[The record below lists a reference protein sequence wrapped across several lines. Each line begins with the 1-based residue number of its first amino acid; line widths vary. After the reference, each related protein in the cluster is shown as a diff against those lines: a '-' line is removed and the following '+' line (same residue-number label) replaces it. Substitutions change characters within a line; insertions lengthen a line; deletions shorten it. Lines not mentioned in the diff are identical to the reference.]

1 MNIIFLLCLSLHV
14 HAEHE
19 INVPNIYPE
28 SSTYISSPGST
39 WTISCK
45 YRSTKSEIGSIQ
57 WITEKVSSTLESRI
71 TIEHDYDELNDL
83 YHSVLTLRSVEYLD
97 TGPYTCLAGGKST
110 TVYLWVDDKENLI
123 DYEGSL
129 HYVNVYRYQ
138 RVVLPCRPTHPDVQ
152 FRFFKNGVDITDNLL
167 SRLLTYHIEE
177 GLIIANG
184 SLNYHNGQIK
194 CQASREGT
202 IKDLLIILFFKELP
216 EVLPPPAIQLRT
228 PRPIEGENV
237 TLDCRVL
244 FQDYYSSLNLQWLLP
259 HGDGD
264 NQKFIVGKQ
273 TTKNF
278 KEPGLVDHTVIYRT
292 LTILNVD
299 ITDSGMYTCQLT
311 AAEGSV
317 LVSSPQTR
325 FNLKIYEQDQ
335 YRYISDPIFRGDS
348 KIIINDKKFYE
359 KEIRWIFDIEAY
371 PNPEYSLI
379 TPNGD
384 EFFFN
389 SDKDKYVF
397 ESSDDNKRKKLVI
410 NNPSL
415 SDTGAY
421 LFIIR
426 VKDSVLP
433 SLEKSVRLTFLYE
446 KLPELKIKSTNH
458 QNTSYFITNSMYNI
472 TCDVLGFPLDFQTFK
487 WVFKPLNGELIQ
499 IDDYIYEENHHRYQY
514 KFKAELHNVIAEDD
528 GYYGCSICSLPSNL
542 PHQNQEPI
550 CRSKM
555 MDFLR
560 ADSIHGHTILSN
572 NTPHNIKEVK
582 VEDELIRG
590 DEVNYFLTCLASTKE
605 FQNVSWW
612 MQQKV
617 SEPWTQIYSSIVTQE
632 TLSINSTIFFDAD
645 SPAYSGNYECR
656 AFRKNSEDL
665 SIRKAVIKI
674 VPSISPTKSPHN
686 TMNGT
691 KISLEASG
699 VFVLNCDA
707 QGRPIPEVKWMKDG
721 TPFDVESDETVDFGS
736 SNFILFFKYATP
748 KQSGKYS
755 CHIFNRAGEFRAFKE
770 IFVAET
776 RWINSALPMILVV
789 VVIVILA
796 LFIFIIFLAICLK
809 RYADKNKKLSAQQ
822 VHELIKGHPE
832 SMNPDMDIQEQAHL
846 LPYNKDE
853 FEFPRDRL
861 KIGKLLGSGEFGYV
875 KLAQAIGLI
884 PGESIT
890 TVAVKSVKPNSDD
903 SYFQILVGELKIM
916 TYLGKHLNIVNL
928 LGAVTSG
935 IDRKEVFIIVEFCEY
950 GNLSKYLSNSH
961 QNFINQINTYTGRYC
976 PDLLS
981 ESKNNE
987 YILPNNNNSDNA
999 IDPLITCNVSISN
1012 KSSGRSMVSIGN
1024 ALKTEDLLDWAMQI
1038 TNGMEYLSQK
1048 QVVHRDLAC
1057 RNILIAKNNVI
1068 KICDFGLSRNMYK
1081 TYSSSNK
1088 KSSPVPVK
1096 WLSIES
1102 LKYGTFTRR
1111 SDIWSFGVVLWEMF
1125 TLGRLPY
1132 PNMEYGNLLPFLES
1146 GKRMEQPM
1154 YCPDSIYYRIM
1165 RICWSENP
1173 SERPSWIAMRDTF
1186 EFMVS
1191 NKRDM
1196 EELATTEEIRHPNLD
1211 ELLTNIETNG
1221 FIVNNP
1227 TYLPDSSPHFPPTCG
1242 TSHPLE
1248 DLNGY
1253 LVPKTFT

>member
-1 MNIIFLLCLSLHV
+1 MQAIKKLFICVTINKSSLVMNIIFLLCLSLHV

-110 TVYLWVDDKENLI
+110 TVYLWVFQKWSGYNGQSFI
-123 DYEGSL
+123 
-129 HYVNVYRYQ
+129 
-138 RVVLPCRPTHPDVQ
+138 PT
-152 FRFFKNGVDITDNLL
+152 
-167 SRLLTYHIEE
+167 LTYHIEE

-228 PRPIEGENV
+228 PRPIEGENE
-237 TLDCRVL
+237 
-244 FQDYYSSLNLQWLLP
+244 
-259 HGDGD
+259 
-264 NQKFIVGKQ
+264 KQ

-433 SLEKSVRLTFLYE
+433 SLEKS
-446 KLPELKIKSTNH
+446 
-458 QNTSYFITNSMYNI
+458 
-472 TCDVLGFPLDFQTFK
+472 
-487 WVFKPLNGELIQ
+487 

-605 FQNVSWW
+605 FQNHTLEITSVVLLG
-612 MQQKV
+612 K
-617 SEPWTQIYSSIVTQE
+617 IVR
-632 TLSINSTIFFDAD
+632 IFL
-645 SPAYSGNYECR
+645 YE
-656 AFRKNSEDL
+656 
-665 SIRKAVIKI
+665 KAVIKI

-686 TMNGT
+686 TMNAT

-736 SNFILFFKYATP
+736 SNFILFFK
-748 KQSGKYS
+748 G
-755 CHIFNRAGEFRAFKE
+755 
-770 IFVAET
+770 
-776 RWINSALPMILVV
+776 
-789 VVIVILA
+789 
-796 LFIFIIFLAICLK
+796 

-928 LGAVTSG
+928 LGAVTS
-935 IDRKEVFIIVEFCEY
+935 
-950 GNLSKYLSNSH
+950 
-961 QNFINQINTYTGRYC
+961 
-976 PDLLS
+976 
-981 ESKNNE
+981 
-987 YILPNNNNSDNA
+987 
-999 IDPLITCNVSISN
+999 DPLITCNVSISN
-1012 KSSGRSMVSIGN
+1012 KSFRRSMVSIGN

-1038 TNGMEYLSQK
+1038 TNVLQSLS
-1048 QVVHRDLAC
+1048 
-1057 RNILIAKNNVI
+1057 
-1068 KICDFGLSRNMYK
+1068 
-1081 TYSSSNK
+1081 
-1088 KSSPVPVK
+1088 K

-1221 FIVNNP
+1221 V
-1227 TYLPDSSPHFPPTCG
+1227 YR
-1242 TSHPLE
+1242 
-1248 DLNGY
+1248 
-1253 LVPKTFT
+1253 